1 MECCTRALLYPV
13 LESRTEGLT
22 ALPILTRTPRSRM
35 GRNPPRNPRLACV
48 RPNARVQPEP
58 GSNSVFCGR
67 GETWPSRK
75 SPLGLR
81 SAEIKLSKPRRSPRS
96 QTCGKPR
103 RQPTGKIL
111 GLFSCQRSGPKGKKM
126 GLGREKRGSENKP
139 LSLLRLLDRPQ
150 PPDPQV
156 RVIRHS

>member
-58 GSNSVFCGR
+58 GSNSVFYGR
-67 GETWPSRK
+67 GENLAKPKT

-81 SAEIKLSKPRRSPRS
+81 SAEIKLSKPRRPPEA
-96 QTCGKPR
+96 KPA
-103 RQPTGKIL
+103 
-111 GLFSCQRSGPKGKKM
+111 
-126 GLGREKRGSENKP
+126 EN
-139 LSLLRLLDRPQ
+139 RDAN
-150 PPDPQV
+150 PPE
-156 RVIRHS
+156 RF